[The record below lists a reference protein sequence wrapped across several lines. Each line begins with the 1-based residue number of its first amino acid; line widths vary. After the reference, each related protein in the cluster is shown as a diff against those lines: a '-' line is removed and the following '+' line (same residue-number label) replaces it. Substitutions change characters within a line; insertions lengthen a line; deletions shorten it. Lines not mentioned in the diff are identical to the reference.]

1 MIEEK
6 SKAINK
12 LIHFPR
18 VMIAAERS
26 GCGKTTFTCGLL
38 QLLKNR
44 GMKPVSF
51 KCGPDY
57 IDPMFHE
64 KVLGVPSTNL
74 DPYFLD
80 SDILDENCLKS
91 LLKDRTA
98 DGNCGVIEGVMGIY
112 DGIYVDSDKFSSYE
126 VSIKTDTNIILM
138 VNGRGAVRTLIS
150 VIKGILAD
158 DRDNKIKGIILNQ
171 LSEGM
176 YQRIKP
182 VLENEINAAGF
193 DARVVGFLP
202 KNDEISISS
211 RYLGLSLPGEIQGL
225 QEQINLMADMIENYV
240 DVDSILEIMESSGML
255 EAASVLDKQDNEQE
269 SLSKNHES
277 MTKSKSIINLAVA
290 KDEAFCFYYK
300 ENIEAFEKRGVNII
314 YFSPL
319 KDKRL
324 PDGISGL
331 LLGGGYP
338 EQYARELSDNKSML
352 ESVKEVLDNG
362 LPCIA
367 ECGGFMY
374 LHKSIRTKDGDKYK
388 MVGALDAAAEYT
400 GHLVRFGYFN
410 VSQIVC
416 QENNFQGLVGMKGH
430 EFHYF
435 DSTDNGGDA
444 LLEKT
449 STGKKYSAMMIDG
462 RRVLGYPHLYY
473 NSSPKFVDEFIEV
486 MKGEN

>member
-1 MIEEK
+1 MND
-6 SKAINK
+6 KAANNR
-12 LIHFPR
+12 IHFPR

-44 GMKPVSF
+44 GKRPVSF

-80 SDILDENCLKS
+80 ENGIKS
-91 LLKDRTA
+91 LICDRTS
-98 DGNCGVIEGVMGIY
+98 DGDCGVIEGVMGIY
-112 DGIYVDSDKFSSYE
+112 DGINVDSDSYSSYQ
-126 VSIKTDTNIILM
+126 VSVDSDTNIILM
-138 VNGRGAVRTLIS
+138 VNARGAGRTLIS

-158 DRDNKIKGIILNQ
+158 DRCRKIKGIILNQ
-171 LSEGM
+171 ISEGY
-176 YQRIKP
+176 YQRLKP
-182 VLENEINAAGF
+182 VLENEINGAGF
-193 DARVVGFLP
+193 DTRVIGFLP

-211 RYLGLSLPGEIQGL
+211 RYLGLNLPGEIQGL
-225 QEQINLMADMIENYV
+225 QEQINLMADMIEKYT
-240 DVDSILEIMESSGML
+240 DVDAILELMEGSGNL
-255 EAASVLDKQDNEQE
+255 DSCDASLKHDEMSE
-269 SLSKNHES
+269 TGLA
-277 MTKSKSIINLAVA
+277 LAVA

-300 ENIEAFEKRGVNII
+300 ENIEAFEKRGVKIV

-319 KDKRL
+319 HDEKL
-324 PDGISGL
+324 PEGVSGL

-338 EQYARELSDNKSML
+338 EQYSKELSGNTSML
-352 ESVKEVLDNG
+352 ESIKNALDCG

-374 LHKSIRTKDGDKYK
+374 LHKSIKTKDGDVYP
-388 MVGALDAAAEYT
+388 MAGVLDATVEYT
-400 GHLVRFGYFN
+400 GHLVRFGYF
-410 VSQIVC
+410 SISEC
-416 QENNFQGLVGMKGH
+416 SSFKGLAGMKGH

-435 DSTDNGGDA
+435 DSTENGEDA

-449 STGKKYSAMMIDG
+449 STGKKYSAMIVDG
-462 RRVLGYPHLYY
+462 RRVMGYPHLYY
-473 NSSPKFVDEFIEV
+473 NSSPEFVDEFIRV
-486 MKGEN
+486 MKGEK

>member
-1 MIEEK
+1 MND
-6 SKAINK
+6 KADNNR
-12 LIHFPR
+12 IHFPR

-44 GMKPVSF
+44 GKRPVSF

-80 SDILDENCLKS
+80 ENGIKS
-91 LLKDRTA
+91 LICDRTS
-98 DGNCGVIEGVMGIY
+98 DGDCGVIEGVMGIY
-112 DGIYVDSDKFSSYE
+112 DGINVDSDSYSSYQ
-126 VSIKTDTNIILM
+126 VSVDSDTNIILM
-138 VNGRGAVRTLIS
+138 VNARGAGRTLIS

-158 DRDNKIKGIILNQ
+158 DRCRKIKGIILNQ
-171 LSEGM
+171 ISEGY
-176 YQRIKP
+176 YQRLKP
-182 VLENEINAAGF
+182 VLENEISSDGF
-193 DARVVGFLP
+193 DTRVIGFLP

-211 RYLGLSLPGEIQGL
+211 RYLGLNLPGEIQGL
-225 QEQINLMADMIENYV
+225 QEQINLMADMIEKYT
-240 DVDSILEIMESSGML
+240 DVDAILELMEGSGNL
-255 EAASVLDKQDNEQE
+255 DSCDASLKHDEMSE
-269 SLSKNHES
+269 TGLA
-277 MTKSKSIINLAVA
+277 LAVA

-300 ENIEAFEKRGVNII
+300 ENIEAFEKRGVKIV

-319 KDKRL
+319 HDVKI
-324 PDGISGL
+324 PEGVSAL

-338 EQYARELSDNKSML
+338 EQYAKELSGNTTML
-352 ESVKEVLDNG
+352 ESVKNALDCG

-374 LHKSIRTKDGDKYK
+374 LHKSIKTKDGDVYS
-388 MVGALDAAAEYT
+388 MAGVLDATVEYT
-400 GHLVRFGYFN
+400 GHLVRFGYF
-410 VSQIVC
+410 SISEC
-416 QENNFQGLVGMKGH
+416 SSFKGLAGMKGH

-435 DSTDNGGDA
+435 DSTENGEDA

-449 STGKKYSAMMIDG
+449 STGKKYSTMIVDG
-462 RRVLGYPHLYY
+462 RRVMGYPHLYY
-473 NSSPKFVDEFIEV
+473 NSSPEFVDEFIRV
-486 MKGEN
+486 MKGEK